1 MWRFC
6 CFVVVGGGGSGGG
19 GGGGAA
25 AAAAAAVRSCLFVIT
40 LPTTHNKHTFGSF
53 DRFSI
58 EIARVAL
65 LDD

>member
-1 MWRFC
+1 MAILLLLL
-6 CFVVVGGGGSGGG
+6 V

-25 AAAAAAVRSCLFVIT
+25 VAAAVRSCLFVIT
-40 LPTTHNKHTFGSF
+40 LPTTYNKHTFGSS

-58 EIARVAL
+58 EIARMAL